1 LASGLSSD
9 RSSTLSPPSGLSS
22 DLAPTIFDASLDVST
37 TMPPKPDDGSSVPP
51 SSPPASSYQWSIF
64 LPSVSNPSLV
74 ASQFC
79 KNIRSWLFL
88 QEQLRDLGFV
98 EHPDVAFLVRGR
110 GWTGRGRSAD
120 WQGQKRTKVLIQV
133 LQAVVSLKSI

>member
-51 SSPPASSYQWSIF
+51 SSPPASSYQRSIF

-79 KNIRSWLFL
+79 KNIRS
-88 QEQLRDLGFV
+88 
-98 EHPDVAFLVRGR
+98 
-110 GWTGRGRSAD
+110 
-120 WQGQKRTKVLIQV
+120 
-133 LQAVVSLKSI
+133 